1 MLDAA
6 QENAFLLHALAS
18 GWIEEADLKVV
29 PAVQPGEAD
38 GIIPQVNWGP
48 RVHHLLLIGKLSQEQ
63 IVIWRSQGETSDLEP
78 RLQIQDAGQDLHTLA
93 TPTQALDPDATR
105 ALGFSPP
112 PSHPSHSNGISA
124 GIPAWV
130 ERTRA
135 EGHPAGVIRNYEL
148 GRLLGQGGMGQVFLA
163 FDPVLGREVALKIML
178 GADRDMGARFLREAR
193 AQARIEHPNVCRVFE
208 AGEFENQPYIVMQFI
223 RGKTLDQLA
232 HSLSREQLAR
242 VFSEVCDGLQEAH
255 SLGQVHR
262 DIKPGNIMVESA
274 EDGSL
279 RPYLMDFGLV
289 RDASEPQ
296 LTASGLVMGTPAYM
310 SPEQAR
316 GERTLD
322 RRADVYSLGA
332 SLYQTLTGKAPFE
345 GGPMEVV
352 ILVMTEEPVPPR
364 QLQPDI
370 PQDLETI
377 IQRAMEKEPGRRYA
391 SARALADDLR
401 RWLRGESLIARPIT
415 RRDRLRRWIRKSPAL
430 AGVTALSAILAM
442 GFAAYTGFASY
453 RTRKQNQISLAFGQM
468 AERMESVLRTASLRP
483 LHSTGVERQAV
494 HEQMAY
500 LQKRMAERGGWADA
514 PGHFALGKAH
524 LALGELRSA
533 RLELQ
538 KAWDAGFRPPELSQ
552 LLGRTLAR
560 LYQEEIQ
567 EVTGKAR
574 ELREKAL
581 AGELRNPAMQFL
593 ANGSGTDRLAD
604 LLAQGLLAW
613 VEDRPEEALI
623 KAREA
628 RRLTPWNDEGWL
640 LEGEIHLSKLR
651 SLYEHGDGA
660 GAQSELSKATSAFD
674 SAISVAPSS
683 PDAYA
688 ALARAKRWQLN
699 LDILAGQPKRE
710 VLDAGLEACR
720 KASIADPSNAAAQR
734 LKGLLLLRWY
744 DAGVETQDAAQEA
757 ILGEAVQALQSACDK
772 DPSALHF
779 GDLAWAWGL
788 WVEHKLDEG
797 NDPTSAGQAGIAA
810 GEKALKLNPELE
822 RARYWVAQCE
832 FFLAEHGV
840 KRNIDPLPRLRRAA
854 DLLEELNRNNPR
866 NEFCLTLGVV
876 REQEMAALERDH
888 KDPTKPLEQAMAA
901 FAQAR
906 ALDPSDPV
914 ASSNWLGIHQSSLLL
929 KLNSGISISTGLAE
943 EDKWLAT
950 LQKSRYPLAEVL
962 SQRHDLLV
970 AMLAN
975 DTHQID
981 LAKAQLRKSAK
992 SPNKEIREWANSFL
1006 KDPEP
1011 VWKSKS

>member
-1 MLDAA
+1 M
-6 QENAFLLHALAS
+6 
-18 GWIEEADLKVV
+18 
-29 PAVQPGEAD
+29 
-38 GIIPQVNWGP
+38 
-48 RVHHLLLIGKLSQEQ
+48 
-63 IVIWRSQGETSDLEP
+63 
-78 RLQIQDAGQDLHTLA
+78 
-93 TPTQALDPDATR
+93 
-105 ALGFSPP
+105 
-112 PSHPSHSNGISA
+112 
-124 GIPAWV
+124 WV

-163 FDPVLGREVALKIML
+163 YDPVLGREVALKLML
-178 GADRDMGARFLREAR
+178 GADPDMGARFLREAR

-232 HSLSREQLAR
+232 QSLSREQLAR
-242 VFSEVCDGLQEAH
+242 VFAEVCDGLQAAH

-296 LTASGLVMGTPAYM
+296 LTVSGLVMGTPAFM

-352 ILVMTEEPVPPR
+352 ILVLTEEPVPAR
-364 QLQPDI
+364 QLRPDI
-370 PQDLETI
+370 PEDLETI

-401 RWLRGESLIARPIT
+401 RWLRGESLVARPIT
-415 RRDRLRRWIRKSPAL
+415 RGDRLRRWIRKSPAL
-430 AGVTALSAILAM
+430 AGVTALSMVLVI
-442 GFAAYTGFASY
+442 GFAAYAGYASY

-494 HEQMAY
+494 QEQMAY
-500 LQKRMAERGGWADA
+500 LRKRMAERGVWAEA
-514 PGHFALGKAH
+514 PGHFALGKAC
-524 LALGELRSA
+524 LALGELRTA
-533 RLELQ
+533 RAELQ
-538 KAWDAGFRPPELSQ
+538 MAWDAGFRPPELSQ

-560 LYQEEIQ
+560 LYQEELQ

-593 ANGSGTDRLAD
+593 ANGSGTDSLAD

-613 VEDRPEEALI
+613 VEGRPEEALI

-660 GAQSELSKATSAFD
+660 GAQAELAKATSAFD

-699 LDILAGQPKRE
+699 LDILAGKPKRE
-710 VLDAGLEACR
+710 TLEAGLEACR
-720 KASIADPSNAAAQR
+720 KASIADPANAAAQR

-744 DAGVETQDAAQEA
+744 DLETKDAAQEA

-772 DPSALHF
+772 DPSSLHF
-779 GDLAWAWGL
+779 GDLAWAWAL
-788 WVEHKLDEG
+788 CAELKLAEG
-797 NDPTSAGQAGIAA
+797 SDPTSAGQAGIAA
-810 GEKALKLNPELE
+810 GEKALKLNPEHE
-822 RARYWVAQCE
+822 RATYWVAQCE
-832 FFLAEHGV
+832 LFLADHGV
-840 KRNIDPLPRLRRAA
+840 KSKVDPLPRLYHAA
-854 DLLEELNRNNPR
+854 TLLEGLNRNNPR
-866 NEFCLTLGVV
+866 DQNFLTLGTI
-876 REQEMAALERDH
+876 RQQEAAALEYGH
-888 KDPTKPLEQAMAA
+888 KDQIRALEQAVSA
-901 FAQAR
+901 FAMAH
-906 ALDPSDPV
+906 ALDPSEPL
-914 ASSNWLGIHQSSLLL
+914 ASSNWIGNHQDLLL
-929 KLNSGISISTGLAE
+929 RSLQRGVAISVGMTE
-943 EDKWLAT
+943 EEPWLAA
-950 LQKSRYPLAEVL
+950 LEKSRYPATEVL
-962 SQRHDLLV
+962 KQRHHLLMALV
-970 AMLAN
+970 AS
-975 DTHQID
+975 DSHQID
-981 LAKAQLRKSAK
+981 LLKAQLRKSAK
-992 SPNKEIREWANSFL
+992 SSNKEIQGRATSFL
-1006 KDPEP
+1006 EAIEAGGKPQGQ
-1011 VWKSKS
+1011 